1 MDPRDVVFE
10 DENRVDL
17 AAPVNPGCGDDNV
30 DAHVDPSQPV
40 PDNACRMDWS
50 VQGDWLLVTPHAMS
64 LDLPQFDFG
73 AQYSKSRPLT

>member
-17 AAPVNPGCGDDNV
+17 AAPVDPGCGDDNV

-50 VQGDWLLVTPHAMS
+50 VQGDWVLVTPHAMS
-64 LDLPQFDFG
+64 LDLPHFDL
-73 AQYSKSRPLT
+73 AHSTASRDH